1 MPKASSF
8 YYNNLFNALEIYHD
22 KQFQNLDNI
31 VKKGTTAN
39 VNRKEV
45 TNINKNFIPLKQK
58 EFEI

>member
-1 MPKASSF
+1 M
-8 YYNNLFNALEIYHD
+8 
-22 KQFQNLDNI
+22 DNI